1 MESTINQNKSKS
13 GNTLFQERIRSAS
26 MARRILPYRP
36 LPATETTSI
45 LSRLL
50 GQEATTTDRV
60 IYVHIPFCKHIC
72 PFCIYSKQIPESAET
87 VKAYCE
93 TLLKQIQSVSS
104 TVWAKSAPFK
114 AVFFGGG
121 TPTFLPAEQ
130 LTAIV
135 SSIKKH
141 YPLTPDCEITV
152 ESTISEITPEYCSKM
167 KEAGVN
173 RISLGVQ
180 SFNTEIRKKLGRAA
194 NTEKILEALNTI
206 KESGFSNI
214 AIDLIYMLEGQT
226 METWKRDLQLLAS
239 SPITGCSVY
248 PLIANPGSITTK
260 PTENTEQ
267 EYNYF
272 IEADRFLP
280 GLKGWKRFTPVQYG
294 HEKKGTAKYVTS
306 HGHNPDMLAF
316 GAGSGGRIQNRMY
329 LQSNKLNDFI
339 ANGNDFVHAPMVAM
353 QIDPLFLKLRKIF
366 TLSEAMY
373 LAQSDFEELKDFF
386 REDVSGLI
394 ASGLV
399 EEAEAHYTLTETG
412 RFWAGNISTLFSGQI
427 AKLIKGQQ

>member
-1 MESTINQNKSKS
+1 MNSPINPNENKP
-13 GNTLFQERIRSAS
+13 GNPLFQERIKSAS
-26 MARRILPYRP
+26 MARRVLPYRP
-36 LPATETTSI
+36 LPSAETPGL

-50 GQEATTTDRV
+50 GQEAATTDRV
-60 IYVHIPFCKHIC
+60 IYVHIPFCKSLC
-72 PFCIYSKQIPESAET
+72 PFCIYSKQIAESGET
-87 VKAYCE
+87 MKAYSK
-93 TLLKQIQSVSS
+93 TLVKQIQSVSA
-104 TVWAKSAPFK
+104 TVWSQSAPFE

-121 TPTFLPAEQ
+121 TPTALSAGQ

-135 SSIKKH
+135 RSIKKH

-152 ESTISEITPEYCSKM
+152 ESTISEITPELCAEL

-180 SFNTEIRKKLGRAA
+180 SFNTEIRKSLGRKAS
-194 NTEKILEALNTI
+194 TEDIQKALHTL

-226 METWKRDLQLLAS
+226 METWRNDLQLLAG

-260 PTENTEQ
+260 PIENTEH

-272 IEADRFLP
+272 IEADNFLP
-280 GLKGWKRFTPVQYG
+280 GLKGWERFTPVQYG

-306 HGHNPDMLAF
+306 HGQNSDLLAF
-316 GAGSGGRIQNRMY
+316 GAGSGGRIQNKMY

-339 ANGNDFVHAPMVAM
+339 ANGNDFVHAPMFAM

-366 TLSEAMY
+366 PLSEAMY
-373 LAQSDFEELKDFF
+373 LAKTDFEELRDCFG
-386 REDVSGLI
+386 EDVSGLI
-394 ASGLV
+394 ASGLI
-399 EEAEAHYTLTETG
+399 EQQETHYSLTETG

>member
-226 METWKRDLQLLAS
+226 METWKRDLQLLAGA
-239 SPITGCSVY
+239 PITGCSVY
-248 PLIANPGSITTK
+248 PLITIPGSSK
-260 PTENTEQ
+260 VSEDLKQ
-267 EYNYF
+267 EYRYF
-272 IEADRFLP
+272 SEADRFLAEL
-280 GLKGWKRFTPVQYG
+280 GGWQRFTPVQYG
-294 HEKKGTAKYVTS
+294 HSVNGTANYVTS
-306 HGHNPDMLAF
+306 HGKNADLLAF
-316 GAGSGGRIQNRMY
+316 GAGAGGRIQNFMY
-329 LQSNKLNDFI
+329 LQNNNAEAFI
-339 ANGNDFVHAPMVAM
+339 KTGSDLAAAPMIGM
-353 QIDPLFLKLRKIF
+353 KIDEQFLHLRNIYG
-366 TLSEAMY
+366 LSEGLQLKKSEFEP
-373 LAQSDFEELKDFF
+373 LAGDFSKTVQSLIEQGFAESISGGF
-386 REDVSGLI
+386 R
-394 ASGLV
+394 
-399 EEAEAHYTLTETG
+399 LTHLG
-412 RFWAGNISTLFSGQI
+412 RFWAANISALFSEE
-427 AKLIKGQQ
+427 IKRILLEK

>member
-248 PLIANPGSITTK
+248 PLITIPGSSK
-260 PTENTEQ
+260 VSEDLKQ
-267 EYNYF
+267 EYRYF
-272 IEADRFLP
+272 SEADKFLAE
-280 GLKGWKRFTPVQYG
+280 LNGWQRFTPVQYG
-294 HEKKGTAKYVTS
+294 HSVNGTAKYVTS
-306 HGHNPDMLAF
+306 HGKSADSLAF
-316 GAGSGGRIQNRMY
+316 GAGAGGRIQNFMY
-329 LQSNKLNDFI
+329 LQNNTAEAFI
-339 ANGNDFVHAPMVAM
+339 KTGSDLAAAPMIGM
-353 QIDPLFLKLRKIF
+353 KIDEQFLRLRNIYG
-366 TLSEAMY
+366 LSEGLQLKKSEFEP
-373 LAQSDFEELKDFF
+373 LAGDFSRTVQLFIEQGFAESS
-386 REDVSGLI
+386 SGGF
-394 ASGLV
+394 GL
-399 EEAEAHYTLTETG
+399 TQLG
-412 RFWAGNISTLFSGQI
+412 RFWAANISALFSEE
-427 AKLIKGQQ
+427 IKRILLEK